1 MMLNIEQNKTIYNA
15 NGNLNNANL
24 AKKPFNQYVYNQIDN
39 NMNVSIGIIVV
50 YDNNSF
56 VNPGTSNT
64 IINSIKNKLAEID
77 QGNFNTK
84 RPISVQSYK
93 STHYTLLSKK
103 PDNDRSTS
111 TSAYGTSYRK
121 IIDNWYSIKKC
132 CENGTAFVWLLYNIH
147 PKNINNYLHI
157 AELTNQHLSN
167 NYLSRSISTII
178 YDSKDVFNV
187 SNMTKQLDYPS
198 LNQYRMFNQNQILD
212 QKIYISQIFGL
223 DYEIMNHYDTSNF
236 VMYHENG
243 NKLETI
249 KSVKCE
255 DFKIRRRDPKKIWY
269 KQLAMSYN
277 YDEQEQAEQN
287 IDESGKPSFPN
298 NICFITGTPLYQN
311 AYLLHLKHKELKENI
326 SQGKNQ
332 EKTSYILISQCLFY
346 CLIKDSKYDLSFN
359 MTLSVQN
366 LKLLDQYIVNFD
378 RTEYEVIKMI
388 PDKSISPLKRDIM
401 LSISK
406 NGCYRS
412 KDILYTI
419 NLEKN
424 IIYVG
429 LTKFYDSDIIKYQ
442 NTNTI
447 LFHYYIH

>member
-1 MMLNIEQNKTIYNA
+1 MVLFIKSKKSIINNIEILCKMMLNIEQNKTIYNA

-167 NYLSRSISTII
+167 TYLSRSISTII

-269 KQLAMSYN
+269 KQ
-277 YDEQEQAEQN
+277 
-287 IDESGKPSFPN
+287 
-298 NICFITGTPLYQN
+298 
-311 AYLLHLKHKELKENI
+311 
-326 SQGKNQ
+326 
-332 EKTSYILISQCLFY
+332 
-346 CLIKDSKYDLSFN
+346 
-359 MTLSVQN
+359 
-366 LKLLDQYIVNFD
+366 
-378 RTEYEVIKMI
+378 I
-388 PDKSISPLKRDIM
+388 P
-401 LSISK
+401 
-406 NGCYRS
+406 
-412 KDILYTI
+412 
-419 NLEKN
+419 
-424 IIYVG
+424 
-429 LTKFYDSDIIKYQ
+429 
-442 NTNTI
+442 
-447 LFHYYIH
+447 